1 MTDRK
6 YIKSI
11 ILLLALTTCCINSG
25 CITYMLTP
33 PWTHD
38 QWIAY
43 YQRRIRENR
52 RKLKHHYELNEKY
65 RAEVAAEHGVHVDE
79 LTHDQLRND
88 LNYHGNEFTIRN
100 LQHEITCLEDK
111 IDLRHQAQNADRL
124 AAVHGHRYRHKPTV
138 TGPRPTHGSGHSPT
152 VKPKPP
158 THHKCP
164 HRR

>member
-6 YIKSI
+6 LRMSF
-11 ILLLALTTCCINSG
+11 LVLLALTACCINSG

-43 YQRRIRENR
+43 YERRIKENR
-52 RKLKHHYELNEKY
+52 QKLKHRYEMRNQFAVK
-65 RAEVAAEHGVHVDE
+65 VSNDHGVPVDE
-79 LTHDQLRND
+79 LTHEHLHND
-88 LNYHGNEFTIRN
+88 LNYTWNERHIRN
-100 LQHEITCLEDK
+100 HQYEITCLEDK
-111 IDLRHQAQNADRL
+111 INLRHQAQRADRL
-124 AAVHGHRYRHKPTV
+124 AAVRGHRYRHKPTV
-138 TGPRPTHGSGHSPT
+138 TGPRPPHGSGHSPT